1 MIIEAILLSTF
12 IIHVEMFQVK
22 GKITFEGG
30 KPSAFPS
37 NTWITIKVQDTSLAD
52 ASAVNLAKQRNEIT
66 NYNSTQDL
74 QFLIDDV
81 KSPGDVGAPGVD
93 ITVSNKFYIPATDS
107 TIYACLKAVF
117 CVYNWY
123 KVNV

>member
-12 IIHVEMFQVK
+12 IIHVDMFQVK

-74 QFLIDDV
+74 QFLIEDV
-81 KSPGDVGAPGVD
+81 KSPGDVRAPGVD
-93 ITVSNKFYIPATDS
+93 ITVSNTFYIPATDS

-117 CVYNWY
+117 CVYN
-123 KVNV
+123 